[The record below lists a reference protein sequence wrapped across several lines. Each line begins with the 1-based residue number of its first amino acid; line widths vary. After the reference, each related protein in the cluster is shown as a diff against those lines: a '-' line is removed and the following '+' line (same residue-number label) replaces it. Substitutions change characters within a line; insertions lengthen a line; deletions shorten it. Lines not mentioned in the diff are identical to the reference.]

1 MRRLSSF
8 FVNWLE
14 QLKEEATHYQ
24 VHNVYLPRIKASQQV
39 TEHSTTMAKGRA
51 TSKYSILD
59 NKLVFISRGS
69 FGGILKNL
77 PHQGTD
83 VGSWVKQAACA
94 PHPRETITIARI

>member
-51 TSKYSILD
+51 TLRYSILD
-59 NKLVFISRGS
+59 NKLFFISRGLIS
-69 FGGILKNL
+69 AVSSKI
-77 PHQGTD
+77 
-83 VGSWVKQAACA
+83 C
-94 PHPRETITIARI
+94 RIKELT